1 MNTTQT
7 DAELEQALE
16 ESKRSTLALLA
27 SPAADKEVQTR
38 RVLNHDY
45 LVRHFTKTYG
55 RDFSKFLIPP
65 GALRLTLGDVG
76 GMTKFRPH

>member
-7 DAELEQALE
+7 DVELERALE

-27 SPAADKEVQTR
+27 NPAADKETQTR
-38 RVLNHDY
+38 RVTNHDY
-45 LVRHFTKTYG
+45 LVRHFAKTYG

-65 GALRLTLGDVG
+65 GALRLTLGDVNG
-76 GMTKFRPH
+76 VKFCPRC